1 MRRYNEACNFVA
13 DNAYELRL
21 SNKYKLHK
29 LVYGQIR
36 KQFGLTAQFAV
47 RIIGKVVGA
56 YKRDKLTKPR
66 FRELG
71 SIQYRSA

>member
-47 RIIGKVVGA
+47 RIIGKVVG
-56 YKRDKLTKPR
+56 D
-66 FRELG
+66 
-71 SIQYRSA
+71 IQT